1 MALVV
6 VWEFLYFKK
15 IQAEFNKIDD
25 ADLTLKEIISNNNP
39 SIKKFKFWARNNIH
53 RASYNDR

>member
-1 MALVV
+1 MRLSNKYIIVFGIVLALVV

-25 ADLTLKEIISNNNP
+25 VDLTLKEIISN
-39 SIKKFKFWARNNIH
+39 KTLKFIVKA
-53 RASYNDR
+53 